1 MLVDKLGK
9 ILEARYG
16 TGLEIKN
23 ILSLEQQVHKKSYWV
38 GEQLHIPLRKNNTVL
53 GTAVVTK
60 AKKLSEE
67 AQRNIADLVQFILEP
82 QAYNKN
88 LQTTI
93 ENLENDSV
101 KKFKSNSENILNITD
116 YQKKVETD
124 LFEFQES
131 EEEESYGEGLITA
144 VIHLY
149 SRLYTN
155 KIKIAHALHDVTK
168 RWIFVHYRDIRQEI
182 RSVEDLKSMGQT
194 TIFIPDILDL
204 SLTEQKII
212 GNYLNSQPEV
222 DQQPLMLIGSSFQF
236 SQIIETPA
244 IHESLKQ
251 DLLGFYFDV
260 DTMLLSDS
268 SMNYQKILD
277 ILELMFCREL

>member
-1 MLVDKLGK
+1 MLVEKLGK

-23 ILSLEQQVHKKSYWV
+23 ILSLEQQVHKTSYWV
-38 GEQLHIPLRKNNTVL
+38 GEQLHIPLRKNNAVL

-60 AKKLSEE
+60 AKNLSEE

-93 ENLENDSV
+93 ENLENNSE

-116 YQKKVETD
+116 YQKKSEAD
-124 LFEFQES
+124 LFEVQED
-131 EEEESYGEGLITA
+131 EEEAYSEGLITA

-168 RWIFVHYRDIRQEI
+168 RWIFVHYKDIRQEI
-182 RSVEDLKSMGQT
+182 RAVEDLKGMGQT
-194 TIFIPDILDL
+194 TIFVPDILDL
-204 SLTEQKII
+204 SLTEQKVI
-212 GNYLNSQPEV
+212 GAYLNSQPSV
-222 DQQPLMLIGSSFQF
+222 DQQPLVLIGSSFQF

-260 DTMLLSDS
+260 DTMLLSDPN
-268 SMNYQKILD
+268 MNYQKTLD